1 MILID
6 KQELRSRVP
15 GILRRMGVPVEITT
29 LKVGDYIIGDIAVE
43 RKTIEDYLQS
53 KIHRH
58 LDKQLYE
65 LSFNFKLSYLIVE
78 GIVSEALMKHRVPR
92 AAYISSLVGSSLKR
106 APDGKQGQVITVNV
120 ETSYDT
126 ALFLKSLHDKVE
138 KGDLKRLPKIEK
150 FKANPNEWQL
160 YVVEALPDIGEVK
173 AENLLKK
180 FKTLRNLFNAT
191 KSELMKVPGIGE
203 KIATSLYTLF
213 NLKYLK
219 EGE

>member
-1 MILID
+1 LILVD
-6 KQELRSRVP
+6 KLELRSRVP
-15 GILRRMGVPVEITT
+15 DLLRKLGVPVEVNT
-29 LKVGDYIIGDIAVE
+29 LKVGDYIVGEIAVE

-53 KIHRH
+53 KITGH

-65 LSFNFKLSYLIVE
+65 LSFNFELSYLVVE
-78 GIVSEALMKHRVPR
+78 GIVSEALMRHKIPR

-126 ALFLKSLHDKVE
+126 ALFLKCLHDKVE

-150 FKANPNEWQL
+150 FKANPTEWQL
-160 YVVEALPDIGEVK
+160 YVVEALPDIGEIK
-173 AENLLKK
+173 AENLLRK

-203 KIATSLYTLF
+203 KIATNLFNLF
-213 NLKYLK
+213 NLKYEK
-219 EGE
+219 RGE